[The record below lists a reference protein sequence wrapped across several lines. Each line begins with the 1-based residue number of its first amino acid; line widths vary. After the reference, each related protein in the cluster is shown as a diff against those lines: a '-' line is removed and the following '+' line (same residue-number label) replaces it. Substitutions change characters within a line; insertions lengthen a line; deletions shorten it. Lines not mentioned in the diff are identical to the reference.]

1 LPLAKEA
8 STAFGGRPGS
18 HSLIIAPW
26 ARVVGSIKTGKGYAI
41 AEIELGILENFRKM
55 MPIAPQAKL

>member
-1 LPLAKEA
+1 M
-8 STAFGGRPGS
+8 FGGRPGS

-26 ARVVGSIKTGKGYAI
+26 GRVLGSIKTGKGYAI